1 MFTLPPLPH
10 TLEHP
15 SDMPGLFLFSSK
27 TPRKTPLQNKITTA
41 MRLEAQVTDKSYFFK
56 KILTTTTGGAKLDGQ
71 ESSLRDM

>member
-1 MFTLPPLPH
+1 
-10 TLEHP
+10 
-15 SDMPGLFLFSSK
+15 
-27 TPRKTPLQNKITTA
+27 